1 MSSEHNTGPY
11 LARDKAV
18 RLAIHATQNPLRYSG
33 FGPSCGELK
42 DNMLMIIVNLVSLID
57 MPACVRSTCLVST
70 PILRHCFRVMVRTE
84 WSRAKHLF
92 VPLVKISRSVDMCME
107 HPRFV
112 CTGALMSGN
121 IYRRKD
127 SNIIL

>member
-1 MSSEHNTGPY
+1 MSTENNTGPY

-18 RLAIHATQNPLRYSG
+18 RLAIHATQNPLRCSG

-42 DNMLMIIVNLVSLID
+42 DNMIMIVNLVSLID
-57 MPACVRSTCLVST
+57 MLACVRSTCLVST
-70 PILRHCFRVMVRTE
+70 PILRHCFRVTVRTE

-92 VPLVKISRSVDMCME
+92 VPLVKILRSVDMCME

-112 CTGALMSGN
+112 CTSALVSGN

-127 SNIIL
+127 SKIILQ